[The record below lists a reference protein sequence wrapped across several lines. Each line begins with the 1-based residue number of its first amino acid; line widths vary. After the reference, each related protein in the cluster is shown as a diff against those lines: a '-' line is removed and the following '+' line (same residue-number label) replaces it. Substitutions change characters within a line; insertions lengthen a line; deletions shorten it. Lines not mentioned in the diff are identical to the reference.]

1 MPKRQTIFPF
11 FGISNVL
18 VFLLC
23 EINHLKRAEIYKSK
37 RLAYFQ
43 ISLAAT
49 KTFDTIRKLCLKHF
63 KGLRVI
69 GKHLL
74 YRPTMT
80 SKSRPCTPFRRGH
93 LRTVKSKYNLTC
105 LESTLYNIHNKKGS
119 AEKFLSA
126 MLSFGP
132 RFFSL
137 AVFCLLRNYFCC
149 QSWRNGF
156 QLKRKSNRR

>member
-1 MPKRQTIFPF
+1 MQLLKLLI
-11 FGISNVL
+11 L
-18 VFLLC
+18 V
-23 EINHLKRAEIYKSK
+23 NIY
-37 RLAYFQ
+37 
-43 ISLAAT
+43 
-49 KTFDTIRKLCLKHF
+49 IRKLCLKHF

-132 RFFSL
+132 RFFHSL
-137 AVFCLLRNYFCC
+137 FSVFWEIISVVKAEEMALNWKGNPIGDKMAFNVRKEFPFKHFIY
-149 QSWRNGF
+149 
-156 QLKRKSNRR
+156 KRL